1 MTCNKVDTRSFCI
14 FEIQVL
20 YNIPRSWWQM
30 LETKCGGDKTDMLTK
45 DLGVTNIQDATFA
58 DQHYCSPFGLDGE
71 QAIPILSFS
80 TSMADFRWTS
90 DKRNDKRNKIEKY
103 YIKNASSN
111 VYRCMVWVFG
121 ATIWYFLGGVVLL
134 QHQTFPSST
143 VISSRNS
150 SSNIEWSIVWYLIIE
165 KSNNCTIIKIFMKS

>member
-1 MTCNKVDTRSFCI
+1 MTDVGD
-14 FEIQVL
+14 EMW
-20 YNIPRSWWQM
+20 WWQN
-30 LETKCGGDKTDMLTK
+30 LYVDERFGCH
-45 DLGVTNIQDATFA
+45 
-58 DQHYCSPFGLDGE
+58 QHPGLDGE
-71 QAIPILSFS
+71 QAIPISSFS
-80 TSMADFRWTS
+80 TSLTDFRWT
-90 DKRNDKRNKIEKY
+90 RDKRNKIEKY

-111 VYRCMVWVFG
+111 VYRCLVWVFG

-165 KSNNCTIIKIFMKS
+165 KSNNCTIIKNFYEILKKNDQSIRRKKSTRKNKVSGDGDNTRKCTGKFLLYVFYQCVF